1 MSHRFMNKQDLNNL
15 LSEMKKKWRVHP
27 PKGTP
32 EYFDYR
38 RDIAK
43 YNLKVLEV
51 EKIEAELSSEE
62 MEQILTT

>member
-1 MSHRFMNKQDLNNL
+1 MNKQDLNNL

-27 PKGTP
+27 PKGTK

-43 YNLKVLEV
+43 YNLMVKEV
-51 EKIEAELSSEE
+51 EKIEPELSCEE
-62 MEQILTT
+62 MEHIFTS